1 MVSCGGNGFWIR
13 GEFSLFLFW
22 RVGVESCKIR
32 GRDFKNRGKNFLG
45 F

>member
-1 MVSCGGNGFWIR
+1 MGNEFWIR
-13 GEFSLFLFW
+13 VSLVLSFLEGE
-22 RVGVESCKIR
+22 GVESCKIR